1 MSRRFYNSSGLFHI
15 KLFHINACF
24 TYFTETT
31 QNEKRRFF
39 HLTSQKD
46 VLFPQVLRSMV
57 LFSFLNDAFFVFF
70 NNLYLIFM
78 LCHTIL
84 RYFIVHGRS
93 NAHEQTFCIT
103 SFEVECFKTG
113 YFFVIALFS
122 AMFVSFLVSFLL
134 RIKKR
139 RDFICICCRFYI
151 RDAEKVHKKRQ
162 THRDFRCVL
171 VFLL

>member
-15 KLFHINACF
+15 NARF
-24 TYFTETT
+24 TYFREKTR
-31 QNEKRRFF
+31 NEKRRFF
-39 HLTSQKD
+39 HLTPQKD
-46 VLFPQVLRSMV
+46 VLLPHVLRSMV
-57 LFSFLNDAFFVFF
+57 LFSSLNNAFFGFF
-70 NNLYLIFM
+70 NNFYLIFM

-93 NAHEQTFCIT
+93 NARGQTFCIT
-103 SFEVECFKTG
+103 SFEIECFKTG
-113 YFFVIALFS
+113 YFFVIARFS

-139 RDFICICCRFYI
+139 REFICICCRFYI

-162 THRDFRCVL
+162 THRGFRCVL
-171 VFLL
+171 FFLL